1 MSFILVPERGEDLQV
16 NAWSWRPTLELLRA
30 EGLIS
35 EESYERMSAQGA
47 GGLVD
52 AETAD
57 RIARALENRLAGMRR
72 EERVLA
78 DLTVTGGP
86 KAAWVI
92 TPDAKPDDLDVNDIY
107 SASYEWLMKFAGFCE
122 KSGGFKVY

>member
-30 EGLIS
+30 EGLIN
-35 EESYERMSAQGA
+35 EESYERMGAQGA

-52 AETAD
+52 AEITS
-57 RIARALENRLAGMRR
+57 RIAQAIESRLAGMRR
-72 EERVLA
+72 GERVLA
-78 DLTVTGGP
+78 DLNVTDGP

-107 SASYEWLMKFAGFCE
+107 SASYEWLMEFAGFCK